1 MGIDISDII
10 VGLLALIGTIIGA
23 SVTGD
28 KIKALLNYRMDELE
42 KRFDKES
49 SKMETMKEDVTILKR
64 DVKTAFNRIDE
75 NRADIKELQKK
86 VAEK

>member
-1 MGIDISDII
+1 MDIGSII
-10 VGLLALIGTIIGA
+10 VAVLALIGTVIGA
-23 SVTGD
+23 TVSSD

-42 KRFDKES
+42 KRFDKEAT
-49 SKMETMKEDVTILKR
+49 KMETVKEDVTILKR